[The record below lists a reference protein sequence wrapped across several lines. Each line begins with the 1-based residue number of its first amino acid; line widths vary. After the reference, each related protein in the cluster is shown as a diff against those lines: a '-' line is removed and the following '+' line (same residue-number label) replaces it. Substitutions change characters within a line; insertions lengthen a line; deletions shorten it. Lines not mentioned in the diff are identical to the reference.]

1 MEDTS
6 FFTLHSLFKMLVR
19 RCGYPVVD
27 AAAYSEEGDAGCT
40 DGECHLAVNVALEC
54 WQWVV

>member
-27 AAAYSEEGDAGCT
+27 AAAYTEEYYA
-40 DGECHLAVNVALEC
+40 DGAEGESQLGVEVALERG
-54 WQWVV
+54 QG